1 MYLLTEWEG
10 QTGKYLARGHG
21 ERPDLTKSI
30 SILLYGH
37 CAFPFFLFFFSGN
50 QFRNVYLCRSFLPKC
65 RDLYSNKVILV
76 RISRAQLIKSP
87 YEGRTRSYEG
97 RTAFSGPARA
107 SRTALIR
114 GFSQY
119 FCNESARGAVRVI

>member
-10 QTGKYLARGHG
+10 QTGKYSARGHG
-21 ERPDLTKSI
+21 VRPDLTKSI
-30 SILLYGH
+30 SILSYGH
-37 CAFPFFLFFFSGN
+37 RTFPFFFFSGN
-50 QFRNVYLCRSFLPKC
+50 QFRNVYLRRSFLPKS
-65 RDLYSNKVILV
+65 RDLYSNKVSLV

-87 YEGRTRSYEG
+87 YESRTRSYEG